1 MILSSATHIFR
12 FRGDNINTINELVNN
27 AIWHSKNSIL
37 NDPFDMFYHFD
48 KEALKQFDKSDI
60 LTLVNRLDKITGEGE
75 RLRELL
81 DRNEFDEVYQ
91 RIDDVWGEG
100 FGRGFLNDLQKH
112 IAVASF
118 TKNYNSRLMWGYYGN
133 GMKGICFAYNKQKLK
148 ASGIEL
154 FDVTYDVNAPR
165 VNLYKHLLEMTR
177 GEPLSIDFDF
187 ALVKH
192 SDWHREEEVRSLHCL
207 DSDNF
212 YEHQSGIEV
221 PLQGCCIDA
230 IVIGERLV
238 GDMRF
243 FIENFAKKNGIEIM
257 IAKADFTNYKIQLES
272 N

>member
-48 KEALKQFDKSDI
+48 KESLKCFDKSDI
-60 LTLVNRLDKITGEGE
+60 STLIDRLDKITGEGGE
-75 RLRELL
+75 LRELL
-81 DRNEFDEVYQ
+81 GENELGKIYQRFDEV
-91 RIDDVWGEG
+91 WGDG
-100 FGRGFLNDLQKH
+100 FASGFLIEFQKNV
-112 IAVASF
+112 AVASF

-133 GMKGICFAYNKQKLK
+133 GMKGICFAYNRERLK
-148 ASGIEL
+148 ESGIEL
-154 FDVTYDVNAPR
+154 FDVTYDDKAPR
-165 VNLYKHLLEMTR
+165 VDFYKYLLEMTR
-177 GEPLSIDFDF
+177 GEPVSVNFDF

-192 SDWHREEEVRSLHCL
+192 SDWEREDEVRSLHFL
-207 DSDNF
+207 DAEAV

-230 IVIGERLV
+230 IIIGERLS
-238 GDMRF
+238 GDMRV

-257 IAKADFTNYKIQLES
+257 TAKADFTNYKIQLES
-272 N
+272 K